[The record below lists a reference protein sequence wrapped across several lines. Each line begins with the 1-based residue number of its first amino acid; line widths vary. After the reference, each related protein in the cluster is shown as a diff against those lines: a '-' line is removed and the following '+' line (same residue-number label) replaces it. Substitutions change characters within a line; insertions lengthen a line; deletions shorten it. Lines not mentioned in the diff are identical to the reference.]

1 MAQQFLDE
9 EILENLNKEL
19 DEAIE
24 ALENP
29 TKERISDFIL
39 STKGKQLRPS
49 LIAITTKMLVEDSEG
64 EEKAMQKAYNSAIAI
79 ELLHN
84 MTLIHDDLIDD
95 APVRRGNDSYHV
107 IHGRDR
113 ALHDGDVLHAYALT
127 LLKDNPSLFY
137 VIDYAYQV
145 GVGNAIELED
155 RLNQNF
161 SFDLAHVIKIMELK
175 TAIVFAGCVRLGCL
189 AADRMDL
196 FTKTLNQAIIDAGIA
211 FQIQDD
217 YLDIQGDP
225 EQFGK
230 VQYWDIQESKR
241 NLFLYFALQ
250 TEHAPKMK
258 EIYNKQVGEKSKDD
272 IKYVLDVFHSCTDQ
286 VREVRDKYYRSAI
299 NGLDIVQEEISSDDT
314 EAEDLVD
321 FLKILVKFLIEREK

>member
-19 DEAIE
+19 DDAIE
-24 ALENP
+24 ALESP
-29 TKERISDFIL
+29 TKERIRDFIL

-64 EEKAMQKAYNSAIAI
+64 EEEAMKKAYNSAIAI

-95 APVRRGNDSYHV
+95 APIRRGKDSYHV

-127 LLKDNPSLFY
+127 LLKKNPSLFY

-155 RLNQNF
+155 RLDQNF
-161 SFDLAHVIKIMELK
+161 GFDLAHVIKIMELK

-196 FTKTLNQAIIDAGIA
+196 FTETLNKAIIDAGIA

-230 VQYWDIQESKR
+230 VQYWDVQESKR

-250 TEHAPKMK
+250 TEHEAKLK
-258 EIYNKQVGEKSKDD
+258 EIYNKPVGEKSKDD
-272 IKYVLDVFHSCTDQ
+272 IKYVLNVFHSCTNQ

-299 NGLDIVQEEISSDDT
+299 TGLDTVQEEIKSDDT
-314 EAEDLVD
+314 VAEDLVD